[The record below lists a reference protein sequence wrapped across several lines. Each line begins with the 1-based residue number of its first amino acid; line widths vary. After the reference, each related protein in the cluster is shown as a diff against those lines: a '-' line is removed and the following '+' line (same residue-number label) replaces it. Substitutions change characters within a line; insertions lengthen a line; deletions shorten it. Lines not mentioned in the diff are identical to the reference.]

1 MIIKETVL
9 VKNVLD
15 ILEKDFPGCKLHFMQ
30 YTLDD
35 TKRDT
40 LISIMDLSE
49 EFLPTHKLSDKVYNL
64 IPGGKFHLPIE
75 KYGEKDTSY
84 ISYSY
89 KAYVYQNR
97 LVKINSITI

>member
-15 ILEKDFPGCKLHFMQ
+15 ILEKDFPGCKLSFLE
-30 YTLDD
+30 YSLDSS
-35 TKRDT
+35 KRKS
-40 LISIMDLSE
+40 LIMIKDINN
-49 EFLPTHKLSDKVYNL
+49 LSDTVYNL
-64 IPGGKFHLPIE
+64 IPGGKFHLPIR

-97 LVKINSITI
+97 LVKINALTNET

>member
-40 LISIMDLSE
+40 LISIMDL
-49 EFLPTHKLSDKVYNL
+49 TKLSDKVYNL

>member
-40 LISIMDLSE
+40 LISIMDISNLSE
-49 EFLPTHKLSDKVYNL
+49 DKEYNL